1 MIATFIK
8 IRSRVVFY
16 IFDKEKKKFYDLFS
30 SKSPSAQLILFSHQI
45 SSDEEEEE
53 EEKEVLL
60 LEKKK
65 ERNVEAKE

>member
-53 EEKEVLL
+53 EKEVLL